1 MSALTVGRPSMIN
14 QPLQNTREHTL
25 GKNPMNV
32 NIVKRPLA
40 SSVNLLGIRET
51 ILERSYECNVCGKA
65 FSYNTSF
72 IQHEKTQGRNPV
84 NSQDENPHCQISF
97 TRQDMTV
104 TVV

>member
-1 MSALTVGRPSMIN
+1 MSALTVGRPSVIN
-14 QPLQNTREHTL
+14 QPLQNTL

-72 IQHEKTQGRNPV
+72 IQHEKTHR
-84 NSQDENPHCQISF
+84 EE
-97 TRQDMTV
+97 TL
-104 TVV
+104 

>member
-1 MSALTVGRPSMIN
+1 MNIREHILEKSPMSALTVGRPSMIN

-72 IQHEKTQGRNPV
+72 IQHEKTHR
-84 NSQDENPHCQISF
+84 EE
-97 TRQDMTV
+97 TL
-104 TVV
+104 